1 VVDLD
6 RDGQLVPTIES
17 HTDHEFVN
25 ITEHIGSAHRAV
37 DVDPR

>member
-6 RDGQLVPTIES
+6 RDRQLVPTVES
-17 HTDHEFVN
+17 HTDDEFVN

>member
-6 RDGQLVPTIES
+6 RDGQLMPTVES
-17 HTDHEFVN
+17 HTDHEFVD
-25 ITEHIGSAHRAV
+25 ITDHMGSAHRAV